1 MWRVGIGIAFSLAA
15 LWLYWAVLLGPDRLN
30 APFF

>member
-1 MWRVGIGIAFSLAA
+1 MGITVAISVAA
-15 LWLYWAVLLGPDRLN
+15 LWLYWAVFFGPDRLN